1 MFSFFKKKKES
12 FIKEIA
18 VDMHSHLLPG
28 IDDGAKSKEDSLAL
42 IKKMQDLSYHKLI
55 VTPHI
60 MQDSYPNTKEIIYKT
75 LETLKLFLEENS
87 IDIKIE
93 AAAEHYL
100 DEAFLENLE
109 TDRVLPLAKEY
120 LLFETSY
127 IARPLNLED
136 LIYEISVKGYKPI
149 FAHPER
155 YRYIKDL
162 ESEYKALKDLGVY
175 FQVNLNSLNG
185 YYGKEA
191 QKKALFLL
199 ENGLIDF
206 LGSDTHH
213 QRHLENLEKIAFDKD
228 IWNKINARNKIL
240 NKTLLEG

>member
-1 MFSFFKKKKES
+1 MFSFFKKKKKQS
-12 FIKEIA
+12 FIDEVQ
-18 VDMHSHLLPG
+18 VDMHSHLLPS
-28 IDDGAKSKEDSLAL
+28 IDDGAKDVEHSLEL
-42 IKKMQDLSYHKLI
+42 IRKISSLGYQKLI
-55 VTPHI
+55 ITPHI
-60 MQDSYPNTKEIIYKT
+60 MQDSYPNTQEIIYD
-75 LETLKLFLEENS
+75 KLQKMQTVLHENE
-87 IDIKIE
+87 IEIVIE

-109 TDRVLPLAKEY
+109 EDRVLPLAKEY

-127 IARPLNLED
+127 ISKPLNLEE
-136 LIYEISVKGYKPI
+136 LIYEISVKGHKPI

-175 FQVNLNSLNG
+175 FQVNINSLNG

-191 QKKALFLL
+191 QKKAQFLL
-199 ENGLIDF
+199 EKGYIDF

-213 QRHLENLEKIAFDKD
+213 HRHLENLEKVLFDMD
-228 IWNKINARNKIL
+228 LWHKIKARNKIL
-240 NKTLLEG
+240 NKTLL